1 MIWHILGIASLFFNF
16 ENTDKLVRDNS
27 ELISINKT
35 HIAADAVNITTSNLL
50 NHKPKEPK
58 TYFKKQSNTGC
69 R

>member
-50 NHKPKEPK
+50 NHK
-58 TYFKKQSNTGC
+58 TQGT
-69 R
+69 